1 MTDMRVF
8 YIDGRWVDA
17 SARPTRTLFNPASD
31 LPYGEVAMGTSGD
44 VDLAVAAARR
54 AFPAFS
60 KTSVTERLALLGYIL
75 KAYERHYERFVA
87 AITEEM
93 GAPVTMSRNAQAAC
107 GTDHLRATIAA
118 LTNLAFSEP
127 LGEKTILYRE
137 PIGVCALITPWN
149 WPINQIACKVAPALA
164 AGCTMVLK
172 PSELTPLSA
181 QLFAE
186 VLHEAGVPAGVFNM
200 VHGDGPTVGT
210 AMSSHPDVDMV
221 SFTGSTVAGVKVAIN
236 AAPGIKRVAQEL
248 GGKSA
253 NILLDDADFAAA
265 VPQAVLA
272 CMDNSGQ
279 SCNAPTRLL
288 VPAARHDEVLDMAA
302 AAARS
307 ILIGDPR
314 EPETE
319 MGPLVSKL
327 HCEKVRGLIETGR
340 AEGATLAAGGS
351 ERFANTDGYFVS
363 PTVFGN
369 VTPGMTIA
377 QEEIFGP
384 VLAIMPY
391 RDEED
396 AIAIANGTRYGLS
409 AYVTSADAGRAFAV
423 GRRLQA
429 GMVHINGAMLDA
441 QTPFGGYRQSG
452 NGREGG
458 RFGIEE
464 FTEIKAILLP

>member
-1 MTDMRVF
+1 
-8 YIDGRWVDA
+8 
-17 SARPTRTLFNPASD
+17 
-31 LPYGEVAMGTSGD
+31 
-44 VDLAVAAARR
+44 
-54 AFPAFS
+54 
-60 KTSVTERLALLGYIL
+60 
-75 KAYERHYERFVA
+75 
-87 AITEEM
+87 
-93 GAPVTMSRNAQAAC
+93 MSRNSQAAC

-118 LTNLAFSEP
+118 LTDLTFSEP
-127 LGEKTILYRE
+127 LGEKTVLYRE

-149 WPINQIACKVAPALA
+149 WPINQIVCKVAPALA

-221 SFTGSTVAGVKVAIN
+221 SFTGSN

-253 NILLDDADFAAA
+253 NIMLDDADFESA

-288 VPAARHDEVLDMAA
+288 VPTARHDEVVHIAA
-302 AAARS
+302 ATARA
-307 ILIGDPR
+307 IRVGDPR
-314 EPETE
+314 NAETE
-319 MGPLVSKL
+319 MGPLVSKM
-327 HCEKVRGLIETGR
+327 HYEKVRGLIETGQ
-340 AEGATLAAGGS
+340 AEGARLAAGGS
-351 ERFANTDGYFVS
+351 TRFMNTEGYFVS
-363 PTVFGN
+363 PTIFGG
-369 VTPGMTIA
+369 VTGDMTIA

-396 AIAIANGTRYGLS
+396 AIALANGTRYGLS
-409 AYVTSADAGRAFAV
+409 AYVTSADAGRALAV
-423 GRRLQA
+423 GRRMRA

-464 FTEIKAILLP
+464 FTELKAVLLP